1 MQATDQR
8 EVCFAYIELIKLDA
22 PQSHQNSVMLNSNE
36 ERMHYQEDKNRKEK
50 NTQHLEGVE
59 LTPS

>member
-36 ERMHYQEDKNRKEK
+36 ERMHYQEDKNRKK
-50 NTQHLEGVE
+50 KYPTLGR
-59 LTPS
+59 S